1 MNENNIQIEQQS
13 GIEQQSEAQAKRLL
27 AYYSYLRKSQKMTQS
42 ELERITGLSRIA
54 INRCENGKL
63 MPTIR
68 SMNKLLAPLGYQ
80 FGIVSLDEPDSEDY
94 YEGTNEQHD
103 EKNEL
108 EITYFTEL
116 AKEEERFSKKKAA
129 ELFKNKLLDT
139 LEPGSYGA
147 LQTIHKHLFS
157 DIYEFA
163 GQTRTVNFAKGN
175 LRFVPAMY
183 LDAALESIEKMPQST
198 FDEIVEK
205 YVEMNIAHPF
215 QKGNGRS
222 IRIWLDQI
230 LKKELGK
237 VIDWSLVDKE
247 EYLTAMKV
255 SPIKDVEIKMLLK
268 AALTDKINNKKIFM
282 NGVDQSYSYD
292 GYSSYKTKEFAP
304 KTCTKAKTKIQ
315 EVREKDEEME
325 Q

>member
-1 MNENNIQIEQQS
+1 MDENNIQIEQQPE
-13 GIEQQSEAQAKRLL
+13 IEQQSEAQAKRLL

-80 FGIVSLDEPDSEDY
+80 LGIVSLDEPDSGYCD
-94 YEGTNEQHD
+94 EGTNEQQN

-116 AKEEERFSKKKAA
+116 AKEEERLSKKKAA

-198 FDEIVEK
+198 FDEILEK

-237 VIDWSLVDKE
+237 VIDWSLVDKD

-292 GYSSYKTKEFAP
+292 GYSSYKTKNFAL
-304 KTCTKAKTKIQ
+304 KTCTKRKAKIQ
-315 EVREKDEEME
+315 EEREQDEEME

>member
-1 MNENNIQIEQQS
+1 MDENNIQIEQQP

-68 SMNKLLAPLGYQ
+68 SMNKLLSPLGYQ
-80 FGIVSLDEPDSEDY
+80 LGIVSLDEPDSGDY
-94 YEGTNEQHD
+94 DEGTNEQQN

-116 AKEEERFSKKKAA
+116 AKEEERLSKKKAA
-129 ELFKNKLLDT
+129 ELFKNKLLNT
-139 LEPGSYGA
+139 LEPGSYSA
-147 LQTIHKHLFS
+147 LQTIHKYLFS

-163 GQTRTVNFAKGN
+163 GQTRTVNLAKGN

-198 FDEIVEK
+198 FDEIIEK

-215 QKGNGRS
+215 REGNGRS
-222 IRIWLDQI
+222 TRIWLDQI
-230 LKKELGK
+230 LKKKLGK
-237 VIDWSLVDKE
+237 VIDWSLVDKDD
-247 EYLTAMKV
+247 YLMAMER
-255 SPIKDVEIKMLLK
+255 SPVKDVEIKVLLK
-268 AALTDKINNKKIFM
+268 AALTDKINNREMFM
-282 NGVDQSYSYD
+282 KGVDHSYD
-292 GYSSYKTKEFAP
+292 YEGYSSDRTQDL
-304 KTCTKAKTKIQ
+304 AKQTDIFKSNK
-315 EVREKDEEME
+315 VDRESIAEN
-325 Q
+325 

>member
-80 FGIVSLDEPDSEDY
+80 LGIVSLDEPDSGDCD
-94 YEGTNEQHD
+94 EGTNEQQN

-116 AKEEERFSKKKAA
+116 AKEEERLSKKKAA
-129 ELFKNKLLDT
+129 ELFKNKLLNT
-139 LEPGSYGA
+139 LEPGSYRA

-237 VIDWSLVDKE
+237 VIDWSLVDKD

-268 AALTDKINNKKIFM
+268 AALTGKINNKKIFM

-315 EVREKDEEME
+315 EVREQDEEME

>member
-68 SMNKLLAPLGYQ
+68 SMNKLLSPLGHQ
-80 FGIVSLDEPDSEDY
+80 LGIVSLDEPYSEDY

-147 LQTIHKHLFS
+147 LQIIHKHLFS

-315 EVREKDEEME
+315 EVREQDEEME

>member
-1 MNENNIQIEQQS
+1 MDENNIQIEQQP

-68 SMNKLLAPLGYQ
+68 SMNKLLSPLGYQ
-80 FGIVSLDEPDSEDY
+80 LGIVSLDEPDSEDY

-108 EITYFTEL
+108 EITYFTDL
-116 AKEEERFSKKKAA
+116 AKEEERLSKKRAA
-129 ELFKNKLLDT
+129 ELFKNKLLNT
-139 LEPGSYGA
+139 LEPGSYSA
-147 LQTIHKHLFS
+147 LQTIQKHLFS

-163 GQTRTVNFAKGN
+163 GQTRTVNLAKGN

-230 LKKELGK
+230 LKKEAWK
-237 VIDWSLVDKE
+237 
-247 EYLTAMKV
+247 
-255 SPIKDVEIKMLLK
+255 
-268 AALTDKINNKKIFM
+268 
-282 NGVDQSYSYD
+282 SY
-292 GYSSYKTKEFAP
+292 
-304 KTCTKAKTKIQ
+304 
-315 EVREKDEEME
+315 
-325 Q
+325 

>member
-1 MNENNIQIEQQS
+1 MLENKLGITNSSELAQIEEKISKTKALQLFET
-13 GIEQQSEAQAKRLL
+13 GILDTFEVGTFQGLCQIHKYLFEDIYDFAGE
-27 AYYSYLRKSQKMTQS
+27 LRKVN
-42 ELERITGLSRIA
+42 IA
-54 INRCENGKL
+54 KNNFRF
-63 MPTIR
+63 
-68 SMNKLLAPLGYQ
+68 AP
-80 FGIVSLDEPDSEDY
+80 V
-94 YEGTNEQHD
+94 
-103 EKNEL
+103 
-108 EITYFTEL
+108 
-116 AKEEERFSKKKAA
+116 
-129 ELFKNKLLDT
+129 
-139 LEPGSYGA
+139 
-147 LQTIHKHLFS
+147 
-157 DIYEFA
+157 
-163 GQTRTVNFAKGN
+163 
-175 LRFVPAMY
+175 MY
-183 LDAALESIEKMPQST
+183 LEASLLNIDKMPQTT

-315 EVREKDEEME
+315 EVREQDEEME

>member
-1 MNENNIQIEQQS
+1 MNENNIQ
-13 GIEQQSEAQAKRLL
+13 IEQQSEAQAKRLL

-80 FGIVSLDEPDSEDY
+80 LGIVSLDELDSGDY
-94 YEGTNEQHD
+94 NEEINERQN

-282 NGVDQSYSYD
+282 KGVDQSYSYD
-292 GYSSYKTKEFAP
+292 GYSCYKTKEFVP

-315 EVREKDEEME
+315 EVREQDEEME

>member
-1 MNENNIQIEQQS
+1 MNENNIQ
-13 GIEQQSEAQAKRLL
+13 IEQQSEAQAKRLL

-80 FGIVSLDEPDSEDY
+80 LGIVSLDELDSGDY
-94 YEGTNEQHD
+94 NEEINERQN

-147 LQTIHKHLFS
+147 LQIIHKHLFS

-315 EVREKDEEME
+315 EVREQDEEME